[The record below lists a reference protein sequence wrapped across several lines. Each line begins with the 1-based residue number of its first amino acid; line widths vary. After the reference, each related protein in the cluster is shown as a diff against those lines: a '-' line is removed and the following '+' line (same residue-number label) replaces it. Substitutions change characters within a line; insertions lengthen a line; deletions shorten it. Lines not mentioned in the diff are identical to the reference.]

1 MMLLLGIDLVL
12 NHSILLAEETLAFLS
27 GDSLMGFKSLPQD
40 RENLSMMFQD
50 DDDCTS
56 DDSLIDP
63 FMENAFIEFYKD
75 LQKFF

>member
-1 MMLLLGIDLVL
+1 MDVVL
-12 NHSILLAEETLAFLS
+12 NRSILLAEETLAFLS

-40 RENLSMMFQD
+40 RENLSMMYND
-50 DDDCTS
+50 NDDCTS

-63 FMENAFIEFYKD
+63 FTENAFIEFYQD